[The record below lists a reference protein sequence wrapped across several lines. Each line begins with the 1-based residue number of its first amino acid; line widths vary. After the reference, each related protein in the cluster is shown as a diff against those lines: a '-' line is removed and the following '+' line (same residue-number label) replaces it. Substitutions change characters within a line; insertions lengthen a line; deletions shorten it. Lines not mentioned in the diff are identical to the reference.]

1 MRESR
6 TFNQIL
12 ILAALIS
19 VLTGLLL
26 PWWGG
31 YRLLAH
37 HEQETAAN
45 LTAWLSSAEQDRVSS
60 LPGIAQFSYEQPL
73 PPQSSAWWF
82 GSAAETKQ
90 LIVGETPFFY
100 QLDTHFATRYWL
112 SLSLPLMV
120 ISLMLFI
127 GLYVRWSKE
136 HQRHEQHLHD
146 LIVNTDPELATG
158 DTPLEQ
164 SIIQWHQAYQ
174 NQIETLQ
181 QQLSEAH
188 QQSHQDSLTNLGN
201 RYAFRRDLTQLLN
214 DENKLAVS
222 TLLMIR
228 ATALN
233 EINNRLDHQAGDQY
247 LQDITRIVRK
257 AIQPM
262 LGAKAYRTTG
272 TDIAVLIKG
281 QCDPLAQSLG
291 TQLHQDFNH
300 YQHLHG
306 LDCTAYMGFTQLL
319 PGQSPEQV
327 LVRVD
332 SALAHAQVNEPNSWQ
347 VVHKNEDDKDLGET
361 QWRQRLEA
369 ILEEE
374 RIHLMVQPVQ
384 FKRADQPGY
393 NEILSRFPNETDGW
407 YPSSTVFA
415 MLQRLDLS
423 MHFERKI
430 IETAI
435 HRIATKNL
443 STQRWAINLTP
454 ASLQHPSFVIWLERI
469 LLRDVNVTSS
479 LVFEL
484 DEHILEYQL
493 VAGKRLIEMLRRC
506 GARSAISKFGHGYGS
521 FRQIKELK
529 PDYIKLDAQLVK
541 HLQDDSAN
549 QQFVRMIVDLAQRLG
564 CQVIAEGVETPEQ
577 KRTLDTMY
585 IDGIQG
591 YLIARPTDLDGFSRR
606 AVSSA

>member
-1 MRESR
+1 MREGRS
-6 TFNQIL
+6 FNQIL

-19 VLTGLLL
+19 VLVGLLL
-26 PWWGG
+26 PWWAS
-31 YRLLAH
+31 YQLLVH
-37 HEQETAAN
+37 QGEDVAAN
-45 LTAWLSSAEQDRVSS
+45 LSIWLDTAEHMHESS
-60 LPGIAQFSYEQPL
+60 LPGIAEFSYGQPL

-82 GSAAETKQ
+82 GTIAESKQ
-90 LIVGETPFFY
+90 LALGSTPFFY
-100 QLDTHFATRYWL
+100 QLDTRFATRHWL
-112 SLSLPLMV
+112 SLSLPLMATG
-120 ISLMLFI
+120 LLLFI
-127 GLYVRWSKE
+127 GLYLRWTRESRK
-136 HQRHEQHLHD
+136 HELHLHD
-146 LIVNTDPELATG
+146 LITNRSPERITG

-164 SIIQWHQAYQ
+164 SIIQWHQSYQ
-174 NQIETLQ
+174 GQIDSLQ

-214 DENKLAVS
+214 DENKLSVS

-228 ATALN
+228 ATALHD
-233 EINNRLDHQAGDQY
+233 INHRLDHQAGDQY

-347 VVHKNEDDKDLGET
+347 VVHKNEEDRDLGET
-361 QWRQRLEA
+361 QWRQRLEH
-369 ILEEE
+369 IMEED

-384 FKRADQPGY
+384 FKRSDMPGY
-393 NEILSRFPNETDGW
+393 NEILARFPNDSGGW

-423 MHFERKI
+423 MHFEQKI
-430 IETAI
+430 IEMTI
-435 HRIATKNL
+435 HCIASKNL

-493 VAGKRLIEMLRRC
+493 VAGKRLLEMLRRC

-529 PDYIKLDAQLVK
+529 PDYIKLDTQLVR

-564 CQVIAEGVETPEQ
+564 CRVIAEGVETPEQ

-591 YLIARPTDLDGFSRR
+591 YLIAKPTDLDSFSQRT
-606 AVSSA
+606 ASA